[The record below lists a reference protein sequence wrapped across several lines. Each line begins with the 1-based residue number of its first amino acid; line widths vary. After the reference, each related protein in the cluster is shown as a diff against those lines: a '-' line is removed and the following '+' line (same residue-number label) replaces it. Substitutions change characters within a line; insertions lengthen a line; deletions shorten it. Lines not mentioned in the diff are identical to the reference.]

1 VDISVSIWAEVVSMD
16 DSFEIQGLL
25 RNTLEE
31 YLNPIGY
38 DSGTGWKI
46 GTVPKKPQI
55 LMRLDVL
62 KSRAIVRRSV
72 MTAHY
77 IDSNGEH
84 ETDLTLLKPTPFMIP
99 RSGHH
104 EVHIVY

>member
-1 VDISVSIWAEVVSMD
+1 M
-16 DSFEIQGLL
+16 
-25 RNTLEE
+25 RNCLEE

-38 DSGTGWKI
+38 GTGRGWKI
-46 GTVPKKPQI
+46 GTIPKKPQI

-62 KSRAIVRRSV
+62 KSKAIVRKSV

-77 IDSNGEH
+77 IDIFGEH
-84 ETDLTLLKPTPFMIP
+84 ETDLTTLKPTPFMIP
-99 RSGHH
+99 RSGNH